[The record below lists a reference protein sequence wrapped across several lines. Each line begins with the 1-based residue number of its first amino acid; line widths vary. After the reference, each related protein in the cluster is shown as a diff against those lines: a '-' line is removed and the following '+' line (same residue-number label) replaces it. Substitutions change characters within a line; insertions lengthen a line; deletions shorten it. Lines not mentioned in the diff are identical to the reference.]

1 MTGSPRALR
10 TLLDRVSGIHSTVSA
25 SNDVRDVE
33 IRGITANSR
42 QVAPGDLFVAIPG
55 SQADGHTFIAD
66 AVARGAAAVV
76 VQRDPTGVLDVP
88 IVRAEN
94 TRRLLAE
101 LASAWYDDPASRLR
115 LIGITGTLGK
125 TSTLM
130 MLAAILE
137 RAGRRIG
144 TIGSLGMRARG
155 VMTGTG
161 HTVPDPLVLHAGLA
175 QLAAAQCEIAAME
188 VTSHALD
195 QERVHGLRYE
205 LGIFTNLVPMEH
217 ADYHTSFREYVE
229 VKSRFFEHLEPGA
242 PLVYSSDDA
251 VVRGMVRERW
261 LPSIGC
267 GERADSAV
275 RIQLVELGSEGTR
288 LMLIIPE
295 ALALGNGGTLEPQ
308 RIEITLRLLGRSSVT
323 NAALAVTAALCLG
336 ASPRAAAD
344 ALASFPPS
352 RRRMEIMRHDGITV
366 LDDTIGHPESLS
378 ALFDVVQKLPFRDL
392 HVAVAVRGS
401 RGEQINTL
409 LAQSLAI
416 WLGRVPAATLVI
428 TRSIDAADERNRVE
442 DAEMEAFL
450 APLRQAGIPLVL
462 CARLDETVHH
472 VVDRARREDLILLL
486 GAQGMDDAAAILR
499 RLWDRDTPA
508 GGDNDDAGH

>member
-1 MTGSPRALR
+1 M
-10 TLLDRVSGIHSTVSA
+10 TLLERVSGRHSVVSP

-42 QVAPGDLFVAIPG
+42 QVEPGDLFVAIPG

-76 VQRDPTGVLDVP
+76 VERDPNGALGVPV
-88 IVRAEN
+88 VRAGN

-101 LASAWYDDPASRLR
+101 LAATWYGDPASRLR
-115 LIGITGTLGK
+115 LVGITGTLGK

-144 TIGSLGMRARG
+144 TIGSLGVRAPG
-155 VMTGTG
+155 VTTGTG

-175 QLAAAQCEIAAME
+175 QLAAAECEIAAME

-195 QERVHGLRYE
+195 QERVHGLLYE

-217 ADYHTSFREYVE
+217 ADYHASFREYVE
-229 VKSRFFEHLEPGA
+229 VKSRFFEHLRPDA

-251 VVRGMVRERW
+251 VLRGMMRERW
-261 LPSIGC
+261 PSSIGC
-267 GERADSAV
+267 GERPDSAV
-275 RIQLVELGSEGTR
+275 QIQAVELGSNGTR
-288 LMLIIPE
+288 VTLVIRE
-295 ALALGNGGTLEPQ
+295 ALPLRNGGTLESQ
-308 RIEITLRLLGRSSVT
+308 RIEIRLRLLGRPNVT

-336 ASPRAAAD
+336 ASPRDAAE

-352 RRRMEIMRHDGITV
+352 RRRMEIIQRNGVTV

-378 ALFDVVQKLPFRDL
+378 ALFDVVQKLSFREL
-392 HVAVAVRGS
+392 HVAVAVRGN

-416 WLGRVPAATLVI
+416 WLGKIPAATLVI
-428 TRSIDAADERNRVE
+428 TSSIDAADERNRVDDTE
-442 DAEMEAFL
+442 LDAFL
-450 APLRQAGIPLVL
+450 APLQQAGIPLER
-462 CARLDETVHH
+462 CARLDEAVRF
-472 VVDRARREDLILLL
+472 VVDRARPEDLILLL
-486 GAQGMDDAAAILR
+486 GAQGMDDGAAILR
-499 RLWDRDTPA
+499 RAW
-508 GGDNDDAGH
+508 DNDDAGH